1 MAGEPDSNAP
11 KKTSAPGWLTA
22 LLVVAV
28 VGVAGYALYSG
39 GALEKA
45 SIPGWLEFQFSAKPG
60 APARPVASRDFVLGQ
75 WEVEQTAGADAG
87 GTRLTYYQDGTVKG
101 WQTQFANGAG
111 LRQPWSGTWRFD
123 KLSDDTFR
131 LSALVNGAELQS
143 TFRIFDRDHIQNLDN
158 NYVAVRIP

>member
-11 KKTSAPGWLTA
+11 KKTSAPGWLMA

-75 WEVEQTAGADAG
+75 WEVEQTAGANAG
-87 GTRLTYYQDGTVKG
+87 GTRLIYYQDGTVKG

-123 KLSDDTFR
+123 RIIGRHVPFERPRQRRRTSIHLPDFR
-131 LSALVNGAELQS
+131 SRPYSEPGQ
-143 TFRIFDRDHIQNLDN
+143 
-158 NYVAVRIP
+158 